1 MALFVVKSHNISMIN
16 YLPLFDFS
24 KSLMLTLYKKWEGI
38 LEYPNATHQVYLYSL
53 CDTNP
58 PVDLKGVL
66 LISLAESLVE
76 IVKSNDIMENH
87 LYRLLKQFLV

>member
-38 LEYPNATHQVYLYSL
+38 LKYPNATRQVYLYSL
-53 CDTNP
+53 RDTNP

-76 IVKSNDIMENH
+76 IVKANDIMENH